1 MTMMISESRG
11 PGSPRVAGFYEPD
24 TGSIQYVAACPS
36 TGRAALIDLVQNLD
50 PRTFAT
56 GMAAAEA
63 VLDWVRREGLEVE
76 WVLDTHPHADH
87 LMASAW
93 LRERTGAPNAIGE
106 KVREIAGLWRDLYN
120 VPSLDPAPHFDRL
133 FADGDTFRVGECQAR
148 VMLSPGHTLGSVTY
162 AMGDA
167 AFVHDTFMQPDAGT
181 ARCDFPGGSAAQLY
195 DSMMAILA
203 LPEDTRLF
211 VGHDYGTDKREEP
224 AWESTVAEQRA
235 SNKHLAGGT
244 SRDEYVRIR
253 EERDATLALPDR
265 MLAALQVNLRGGRLP
280 EPEGDGNR
288 YLKVPLNRF

>member
-1 MTMMISESRG
+1 MITRISESRG

-24 TGSIQYVAACPS
+24 TGSIQYVAACPA
-36 TGRAALIDLVQNLD
+36 TGKAALIDVVQGFD
-50 PRTFAT
+50 PKAFAT
-56 GMAAAEA
+56 DHAAAEE
-63 VLDWVRREGLEVE
+63 VLGWVRSEGLEVE

-93 LRERTGAPNAIGE
+93 LRERTGAPGAIGE
-106 KVREIAGLWRDLYN
+106 KVREIAGLWRDIYN
-120 VPSLDPAPHFDRL
+120 LPDLDPEPHFDRL
-133 FADGDTFRVGECQAR
+133 LADGDTFRVGDCDVR

-162 AMGDA
+162 VVGDA

-203 LPEDTRLF
+203 LPDETRLF
-211 VGHDYGTDKREEP
+211 VGHDYGTDEREEP
-224 AWESTVAEQRA
+224 AWEATVAEQKR
-235 SNKHLAGGT
+235 SNKHLGGGT
-244 SRDEYVRIR
+244 PREEYVRIR

-280 EPEGDGNR
+280 ESEGNGHS
-288 YLKVPLNRF
+288 YLKLPLNRF